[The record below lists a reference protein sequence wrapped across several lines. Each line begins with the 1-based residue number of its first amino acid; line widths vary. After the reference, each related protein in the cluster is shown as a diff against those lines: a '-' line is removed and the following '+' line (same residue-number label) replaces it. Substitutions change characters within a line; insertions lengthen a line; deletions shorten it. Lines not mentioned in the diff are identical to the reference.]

1 MGGEKKQASFE
12 IRVKRRKEEKK
23 GGDALTC
30 CTQRAGEVL
39 QKERR
44 GEVREEWC
52 DQGKGSSVFFFFT
65 ELDGEREKKKAED
78 GWMVRSTPKVTPF
91 TVIVV
96 QGDASVSLP
105 EIIILILFFYFD
117 KSLFL
122 LHMRT
127 IHTFLRT
134 KT

>member
-1 MGGEKKQASFE
+1 M
-12 IRVKRRKEEKK
+12 
-23 GGDALTC
+23 
-30 CTQRAGEVL
+30 

-105 EIIILILFFYFD
+105 EIIILILFFSFD

>member
-1 MGGEKKQASFE
+1 M
-12 IRVKRRKEEKK
+12 
-23 GGDALTC
+23 
-30 CTQRAGEVL
+30 
-39 QKERR
+39 
-44 GEVREEWC
+44 
-52 DQGKGSSVFFFFT
+52 
-65 ELDGEREKKKAED
+65 EREKKKRRK
-78 GWMVRSTPKVTPF
+78 MVGRSTPKVTPF

-96 QGDASVSLP
+96 QGDASVSPP

>member
-1 MGGEKKQASFE
+1 M
-12 IRVKRRKEEKK
+12 IK
-23 GGDALTC
+23 G
-30 CTQRAGEVL
+30 
-39 QKERR
+39 
-44 GEVREEWC
+44 REA
-52 DQGKGSSVFFFFT
+52 VFFFFFT
-65 ELDGEREKKKAED
+65 ELDGERERKKAED

-105 EIIILILFFYFD
+105 EIIILILFFSFD

>member
-1 MGGEKKQASFE
+1 M
-12 IRVKRRKEEKK
+12 IK
-23 GGDALTC
+23 G
-30 CTQRAGEVL
+30 
-39 QKERR
+39 
-44 GEVREEWC
+44 REEC
-52 DQGKGSSVFFFFT
+52 FFFFYRV
-65 ELDGEREKKKAED
+65 GWREREKKKAED

-96 QGDASVSLP
+96 QGDASVSPP
-105 EIIILILFFYFD
+105 EIIILILFFSSD